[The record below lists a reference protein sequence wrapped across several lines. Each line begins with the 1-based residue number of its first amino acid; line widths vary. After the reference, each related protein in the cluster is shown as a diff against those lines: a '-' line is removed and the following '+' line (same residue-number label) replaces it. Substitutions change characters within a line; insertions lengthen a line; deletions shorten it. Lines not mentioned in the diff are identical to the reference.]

1 MAYLLVLKS
10 RLYHRPNKLS
20 RGAYRTDLSSK
31 PPSASSKH
39 CVQTLAVVLNRLQEE
54 PLNVGRG
61 APFLSRHFRPL
72 GHEGVAAFL

>member
-54 PLNVGRG
+54 PLDVGHG
-61 APFLSRHFRPL
+61 APFLLRHFQSL
-72 GHEGVAAFL
+72 GREGVAAFL